1 MNQKEIDMKE
11 STQYTVAEILPSNHT
26 VSAILHYAADNCLAV
41 NQKEY
46 WVNDGE
52 KEKYSCCAVMLAV
65 EQMYRLEM
73 YGVEVPYM
81 EALALYKR
89 IISGLKAMGC
99 PVESS
104 NAFSDEYNKIN
115 KENQQTRYAWLK
127 FAAMMAEEQGV

>member
-1 MNQKEIDMKE
+1 MKE

-26 VSAILHYAADNCLAV
+26 VSAILHYAADNCLAA
-41 NQKEY
+41 NEKEY

-52 KEKYSCCAVMLAV
+52 KEKYSCCAVMRAV
-65 EQMYRLEM
+65 EQMYS
-73 YGVEVPYM
+73 M